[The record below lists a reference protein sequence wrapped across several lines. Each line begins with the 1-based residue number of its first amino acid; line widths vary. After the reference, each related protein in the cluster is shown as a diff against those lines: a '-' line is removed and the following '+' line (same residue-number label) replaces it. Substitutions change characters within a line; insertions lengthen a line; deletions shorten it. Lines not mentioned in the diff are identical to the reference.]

1 MLWELPGYSIEATW
15 RSLAAMGASVLS
27 DAGERLARLLMQSTA
42 QEHIDRGAL
51 FWDQTLQALSLSSEP
66 FRGFGWWA
74 EVKALD
80 QERWERMTLVTCQ
93 RAEGSLD
100 RCIEVAERCTREP
113 ITATGLDVLATLLRG
128 RHEPWDRA
136 RVAEVALEALKA
148 SSGDPTLA
156 AVRERLRAGLT
167 EFGYFG
173 AADI

>member
-1 MLWELPGYSIEATW
+1 LT
-15 RSLAAMGASVLS
+15 GASRSQSVVL
-27 DAGERLARLLMQSTA
+27 
-42 QEHIDRGAL
+42 
-51 FWDQTLQALSLSSEP
+51 
-66 FRGFGWWA
+66 
-74 EVKALD
+74 VKL
-80 QERWERMTLVTCQ
+80 
-93 RAEGSLD
+93 
-100 RCIEVAERCTREP
+100 

-156 AVRERLRAGLT
+156 AARERLRAGLT